1 MQTKTEKIIS
11 LSAKRHV
18 DPTRFSFRKTNW
30 YVCYKLANLVT
41 RKIGIRN
48 GNGGVIGQFG
58 KGLGGI
64 VTFITHFKK
73 KKL

>member
-1 MQTKTEKIIS
+1 M
-11 LSAKRHV
+11 
-18 DPTRFSFRKTNW
+18 TRT
-30 YVCYKLANLVT
+30 
-41 RKIGIRN
+41 IGIRN

-73 KKL
+73 KTIDHLMQHKQFLEAKRFQDFFSLSNF